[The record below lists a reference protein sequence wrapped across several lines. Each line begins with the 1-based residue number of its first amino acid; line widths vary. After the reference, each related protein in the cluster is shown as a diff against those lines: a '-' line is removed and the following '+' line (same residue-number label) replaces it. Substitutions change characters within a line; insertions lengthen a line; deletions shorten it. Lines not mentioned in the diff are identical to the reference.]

1 MKKDFRW
8 KTGFLWVEITVA
20 LAIMA
25 IALTLI
31 TFSVVT
37 TSETVSSASTV
48 STSANLGV
56 YSNSACTIPLSSINW
71 GTLTPGETTTQTIYI
86 KNTSI
91 DLSLTLS
98 MTTSSW
104 SPANANEPITI
115 TWNQQNTDLQPGT
128 SVDAILTL
136 TVSSNISNVTSF
148 NANINIG
155 GTNP

>member
-1 MKKDFRW
+1 
-8 KTGFLWVEITVA
+8 
-20 LAIMA
+20 
-25 IALTLI
+25 
-31 TFSVVT
+31 
-37 TSETVSSASTV
+37 
-48 STSANLGV
+48 
-56 YSNSACTIPLSSINW
+56 
-71 GTLTPGETTTQTIYI
+71 
-86 KNTSI
+86 
-91 DLSLTLS
+91 

>member
-8 KTGFLWVEITVA
+8 KTGFLCVEITVA

-37 TSETVSSASTV
+37 TSQTVSSVGTV

-71 GTLTPGETTTQTIYI
+71 GTLTAGGTTAQAIYI

-104 SPANANEPITI
+104 SPASANGPITI
-115 TWNQQNTDLQPGT
+115 TWNQQNTDLQPGA
-128 SVDAILTL
+128 SVEAILTL
-136 TVSSNISNVTSF
+136 TVSSSISNVTGFSV
-148 NANINIG
+148 NINIG

>member
-1 MKKDFRW
+1 MKKGFRW

-20 LAIMA
+20 LVIIA
-25 IALTLI
+25 IALSHI

-37 TSETVSSASTV
+37 TSQTVSSAGTI
-48 STSANLGV
+48 STSVNLGV
-56 YSNSACTIPLSSINW
+56 YSDSACTIPLSSISW
-71 GTLTPGETTTQTIYI
+71 GTLTPGGTTTQTIYI

-104 SPANANEPITI
+104 SPASANGPITI
-115 TWNQQNTDLQPGT
+115 TWNQQSSDLQPGA
-128 SVDAILTL
+128 SVAAILTL
-136 TVSSNISNVTSF
+136 TVSSSISDVTSF
-148 NANINIG
+148 SVNINIG

>member
-37 TSETVSSASTV
+37 TSETVSSTGTV
-48 STSANLGV
+48 STSANLDA
-56 YSNSACTIPLSSINW
+56 YSNSACTILLSFINW
-71 GTLTPGETTTQTIYI
+71 GTLTPGGTTAQTIYI

-91 DLSLTLS
+91 ELSLTLS

-104 SPANANEPITI
+104 SPASANGPITI
-115 TWNQQNTDLQPGT
+115 TWNQQSTDLQPGA
-128 SVDAILTL
+128 SVAATLTL

-148 NANINIG
+148 NVNINIG
-155 GTNP
+155 GINP